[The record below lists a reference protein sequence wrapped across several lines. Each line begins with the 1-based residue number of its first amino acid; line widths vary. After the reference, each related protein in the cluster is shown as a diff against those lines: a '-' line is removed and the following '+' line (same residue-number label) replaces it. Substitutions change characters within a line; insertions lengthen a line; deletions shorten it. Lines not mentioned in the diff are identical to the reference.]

1 MGVVD
6 VVSPFENGQPVS
18 VRGWRWTVSSV
29 ERGADCDAVSLRPD
43 ESGPEQPR
51 TLLTPFDRFHP
62 ISRSAP
68 RIVAPSPWLETAR
81 QHLAGMR
88 PPGGLTSAE
97 RSHVRLLAWQL
108 EPVLAMW
115 RYGVTRVLI
124 ADAVGLG
131 KTIQASFLIAELCGQ
146 SIMARILVLVPA
158 GLREQWGEEL
168 MRHFEVTAHI
178 ADAEWLAQAAQGR
191 PPSFNPWSPPGV
203 YVASHDFVK
212 RPEVLRPLEDVTWDL
227 VVLDEAHAAAINT
240 DRRAAADA
248 LARRSRR
255 VILLTA
261 TPPADDH
268 SQFDALCRI
277 GSLEEGGVPLLVFRR
292 TRQGLGAA
300 LPRRSRLHLVQPS
313 TVERRMHDLLDRY
326 TRQIWQESTARG
338 DEVAKLVTTVL
349 RKRALSSAG
358 SLLTSIRR
366 RAEMLLGLH
375 RPDGGQLPLPLAD
388 EEPLGDA
395 DDGTVLGVPGMSDSR
410 REQRWL
416 GALAEAAQHASRGET
431 KTRYLVR
438 LLGRVNEPAIVF
450 TEYRDTLQSL
460 ERACAAAK
468 IATVSLHGGLSPT
481 ERSRIR
487 RVFTERPCTLL
498 ATDAAAEGLNLHAR
512 CRFVIHYEL
521 PWSLSRLEQ
530 RTGRVDRMGQ
540 TRRVHEIG
548 LVAADTAEGLVLA
561 PLAARASRA
570 RSHDTF
576 ANGLASA
583 FTESRVAA
591 LIMAERQSVWT
602 PPRPIELEPVRLSSE
617 TSPLSGDEAS
627 EEVRRLLELRAV
639 VGLPG
644 HRAHGR
650 QDSIAA
656 TSIPRRRSGLSP
668 GLYSVYRITSSARN
682 GRTVGVHSCVACRS
696 LEPGEFDRLKPSAL
710 RRIVARLART
720 IDPATLETL
729 STASAAAADAAAD
742 HVSAVTARLARRELA
757 LKHAQAGASRQLVQA
772 GLFDGRAMRE
782 AARRSNLAQTL
793 HDESDLRLD
802 ALGGPPIVGLDVQ
815 LIAVLQVAHGGR

>member
-1 MGVVD
+1 
-6 VVSPFENGQPVS
+6 
-18 VRGWRWTVSSV
+18 
-29 ERGADCDAVSLRPD
+29 
-43 ESGPEQPR
+43 
-51 TLLTPFDRFHP
+51 
-62 ISRSAP
+62 
-68 RIVAPSPWLETAR
+68 
-81 QHLAGMR
+81 
-88 PPGGLTSAE
+88 
-97 RSHVRLLAWQL
+97 
-108 EPVLAMW
+108 
-115 RYGVTRVLI
+115 
-124 ADAVGLG
+124 
-131 KTIQASFLIAELCGQ
+131 
-146 SIMARILVLVPA
+146 
-158 GLREQWGEEL
+158 
-168 MRHFEVTAHI
+168 
-178 ADAEWLAQAAQGR
+178 
-191 PPSFNPWSPPGV
+191 
-203 YVASHDFVK
+203 
-212 RPEVLRPLEDVTWDL
+212 
-227 VVLDEAHAAAINT
+227 
-240 DRRAAADA
+240 
-248 LARRSRR
+248 
-255 VILLTA
+255 
-261 TPPADDH
+261 
-268 SQFDALCRI
+268 
-277 GSLEEGGVPLLVFRR
+277 
-292 TRQGLGAA
+292 
-300 LPRRSRLHLVQPS
+300 
-313 TVERRMHDLLDRY
+313 MHDLLDRY

-375 RPDGGQLPLPLAD
+375 RVDEGQLRLPLAD

-416 GALAEAAQHASRGET
+416 GALAEAAQHASRAET

-438 LLGRVNEPAIVF
+438 LLCRVNEPAIVF
-450 TEYRDTLQSL
+450 TEYRDTLHSL

-468 IATVSLHGGLSPT
+468 IGTVSLHGGLSPT
-481 ERSRIR
+481 ERSRIC

-498 ATDAAAEGLNLHAR
+498 ATDAASEGLNLHAR
-512 CRFVIHYEL
+512 CRFVVHYEL

-570 RSHDTF
+570 RSHDAF

-602 PPRPIELEPVRLSSE
+602 PPRPIELEPTRPSSE

-627 EEVRRLLELRAV
+627 EEARRLLELRAV
-639 VGLPG
+639 VGLQG
-644 HRAHGR
+644 HRPRGR
-650 QDSIAA
+650 HDSIAA
-656 TSIPRRRSGLSP
+656 TSIPRRRSRLSP
-668 GLYSVYRITSSARN
+668 GLYSVYRITSSARD
-682 GRTVGVHSCVACRS
+682 GRTVGVHSCVARRS
-696 LEPGEFDRLKPSAL
+696 LEPGEFDCLKPSAL

-729 STASAAAADAAAD
+729 STASVAAADAAAN

-757 LKHAQAGASRQLVQA
+757 LKHARAGDSRQLVQA

-782 AARRSNLAQTL
+782 AARRTNLAQTL
-793 HDESDLRLD
+793 HEESDLRLG
-802 ALGGPPIVGLDVQ
+802 ALGGPPVVGLDVQ
-815 LIAVLQVAHGGR
+815 LVAVLHVAHGGR